1 MVTYTIDR
9 FEEELAVLED
19 ENGVTLTVARA
30 LLPPEAAESDVLR
43 FEGGVYTLD
52 RRETDDRRAD
62 VLALQKKLKRK

>member
-19 ENGVTLTVARA
+19 ESGVTLTVARA
-30 LLPPEAAESDVLR
+30 LLPPEAAESDVVR

-52 RRETDDRRAD
+52 ADETETRRAAA
-62 VLALQKKLKRK
+62 LALRKKLRRK